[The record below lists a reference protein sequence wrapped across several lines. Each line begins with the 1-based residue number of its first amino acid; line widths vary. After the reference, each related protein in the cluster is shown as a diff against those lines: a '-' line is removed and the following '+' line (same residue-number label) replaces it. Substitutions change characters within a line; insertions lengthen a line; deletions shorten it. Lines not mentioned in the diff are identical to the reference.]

1 MQNNTATATP
11 STLAFIKKV
20 TNSQYLDVVGV
31 ALVVTVSIYLG
42 YYKTTYNFSFN
53 GKSYVFFLGYFSIL
67 NTCFSMMAT
76 RLVTKKNN
84 FGNLIGT
91 CNTVLSGTIDFLLGN
106 VGAILTYPVSFV
118 GNYIAFRI
126 WKKKRFL
133 NQIDLIF
140 FRNMALGL
148 ALSFVLNFIA
158 FIYLT
163 ENDIDWSLF
172 LAITIP
178 AGISFGGTFNLGR
191 MYPDNWVTWQIYNLF
206 KIIQNLM
213 LMNIANTT
221 KYIFYLFNATL
232 GYITWRDDRKKQNEN
247 PL

>member
-1 MQNNTATATP
+1 MQNDTAIANSP
-11 STLAFIKKV
+11 LLTLVKRI
-20 TNSQYLDVVGV
+20 TNSQYLDIIGV
-31 ALVVTVSIYLG
+31 AIVVSVSVYLE
-42 YYKTTYNFSFN
+42 YYKTVYNFHFK
-53 GKSYVFFLGYFSIL
+53 GKTYVFYLGYFSIL

-106 VGAILTYPVSFV
+106 VGAILTYPVSFI

-133 NQIDLIF
+133 NHIDLIF

-148 ALSFVLNFIA
+148 TLSFVLNFIA
-158 FIYLT
+158 FYYLS
-163 ENDIDWSLF
+163 EGSINWQLF
-172 LAITIP
+172 FAITIP

-191 MYPDNWVTWQIYNLF
+191 MYPDNWVTWQVYNLF
-206 KIIQNLM
+206 KIVQNLM
-213 LMNIANTT
+213 LLNIANTT
-221 KYIFYLFNATL
+221 KYVFYLFNATL
-232 GYITWRDDRKKQNEN
+232 GYITWRDDRKRQDRE
-247 PL
+247 LS